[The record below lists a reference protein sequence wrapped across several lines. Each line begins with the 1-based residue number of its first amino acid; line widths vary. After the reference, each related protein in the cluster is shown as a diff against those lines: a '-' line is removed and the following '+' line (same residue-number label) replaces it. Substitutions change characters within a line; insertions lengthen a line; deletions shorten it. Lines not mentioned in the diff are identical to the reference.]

1 MWTTLSEELK
11 VDGAMPWV
19 LEERFDEKVG
29 TFARVSAAQG
39 TLPPVNGA
47 AALEKEPVGQ
57 SKILVLFCGTGSVE
71 RQFTKQFL
79 NSEVVAVGIQP
90 KWGPTHCEDIMRWD
104 SRHFRPGHFDVVWA
118 SPPCTEYSQAKTV
131 GIRDLRA
138 ADRRVRRTLEIIRY
152 LRPEAYFIENPK
164 GREPHGLHTR
174 RCMRNLPAPHLV
186 TYCKY
191 GTDYRKPTHIWTNV
205 PLRTPLRV
213 CDADTPCEFFRQHG
227 RHEKVAQGGRAM
239 RAGGVFA
246 KGMGARENLY
256 GIPSALLK
264 QLFHNLT
271 LHEEV
276 HAFLSELLVR
286 EDLSEM
292 SGLVQSAVVESDLPE
307 FEPEP
312 IALAGVR
319 AEVTIIPEGG
329 WESDASGLSD

>member
-1 MWTTLSEELK
+1 
-11 VDGAMPWV
+11 MPWV
-19 LEERFDEKVG
+19 PEERFDEEVG
-29 TFARVSAAQG
+29 TFARVSAQS
-39 TLPPVNGA
+39 TLPPVNG
-47 AALEKEPVGQ
+47 ALEKEPVGQ

-71 RQFTKQFL
+71 RQFTKQFP
-79 NSEVVAVGIQP
+79 NSEVVAVDIQP

-104 SRHFRPGHFDVVWA
+104 YRQFRPGHFDVVWA

-174 RCMRNLPAPHLV
+174 RCMSNLPAPHLV

-191 GTDYRKPTHIWTNV
+191 GTAYRKPPHIWTNV

-213 CDADTPCEFFRQHG
+213 CDSDTPCEFFRQHG
-227 RHEKVAQGGRAM
+227 RHEKVAQGRRAM

-292 SGLVQSAVVESDLPE
+292 SVLVQSAVVESDPPE